1 MSKFNDLIN
10 QSTPVLVDFYAD
22 WCGPCKTLA
31 PILSNVASAVGTRAK
46 IIKVDVD
53 KNPVAAEH
61 YGIRNIPTMV
71 IFKNGQ
77 VKWRRSGVVSQQE
90 IISALEQLY

>member
-1 MSKFNDLIN
+1 MSKFTDLIN
-10 QSTPVLVDFYAD
+10 QSTPVVVDFYAD

-31 PILSNVASAVGTRAK
+31 PILSKVAGAVGTRAK

-61 YGIRNIPTMV
+61 YGIRNIPTIL
-71 IFKNGQ
+71 IFKNGE
-77 VKWRRSGVVSQQE
+77 VKWRKSGVVPHQE
-90 IISALEQLY
+90 LLNALGQFM